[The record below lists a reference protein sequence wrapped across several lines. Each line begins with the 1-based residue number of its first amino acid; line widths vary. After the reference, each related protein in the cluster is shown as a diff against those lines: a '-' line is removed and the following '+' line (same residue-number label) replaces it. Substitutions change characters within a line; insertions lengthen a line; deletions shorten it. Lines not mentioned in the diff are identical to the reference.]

1 MEKKTIGSF
10 IAALRKA
17 KGMTQQ
23 EVADA
28 LNVSNKAVSRW
39 ERDECAPDLSLIP
52 AVAEL
57 FGVTCDELLRGER
70 IHDEEASEVKDKK
83 RIRQLKCMVNRSLMS
98 FKNLTWIA
106 IALSFVGYILM
117 LLIAY
122 GFHKA
127 IPAFSVAMLF
137 AVASFVLTVI
147 AINRLKEA
155 KRDNELFLDVDP
167 SILQRYDKTLANYSY
182 SAFVS
187 IVAVIMLS
195 LPLLISPHIFVR
207 LFNGSLIGIDGW
219 VLSFGSYLA
228 IYVLPFA
235 IAFSAV
241 VYLLKERYTNWICEK
256 ETAEKAETVSKA
268 TRSMNRLQLSA
279 LLMASLLFI
288 VAPFFD
294 VDPYKTEG
302 PYGFLQTFGL
312 ALCLA
317 VMVVFVVFLCKNKA
331 ERKELRLYGIRNVIF
346 SMLTL
351 RVSEFHSVTFV
362 GNGGFVDGVEQF
374 VREDIWN
381 FEIVLVLSGALCCYL
396 IFAVIARIAKKKQT

>member
-70 IHDEEASEVKDKK
+70 IHDEEASEVTDRK
-83 RIRQLKCMVNRSLMS
+83 RMRQLKHVLNRSLTS
-98 FKNLTWIA
+98 FKNLSWIA
-106 IALSFVGYILM
+106 IALSISGYILM

-122 GFHKA
+122 GFHKT
-127 IPAFSVAMLF
+127 IPAFGAAMLF

-147 AINRLKEA
+147 ATNRLKEA
-155 KRDNELFLDVDP
+155 KRDNELFLDIDP
-167 SILQRYDKTLANYSY
+167 SILQKYDETLAVYSY

-187 IVAVIMLS
+187 AIAIVILS
-195 LPLLISPHIFVR
+195 LPFLISPQLFIKI
-207 LFNGSLIGIDGW
+207 FNGSLIGIDGL
-219 VLSFGSYLA
+219 VLGFGSYVA

-241 VYLLKERYTNWICEK
+241 VYLLKERYANWICEK

-279 LLMASLLFI
+279 LLMALLLFI

-312 ALCLA
+312 ALCLS
-317 VMVVFVVFLCKNKA
+317 VIIIFVVFLCKNKA
-331 ERKELRLYGIRNVIF
+331 EKRELCLYGIRNVIF

-362 GNGGFVDGVEQF
+362 GHGAFVDGVEQF

-381 FEIVLVLSGALCCYL
+381 FEILFILSGALCCYL
-396 IFAVIARIAKKKQT
+396 IFAVIARIAKKKK